1 MPLICLEGASAVGKT
16 TTSKAL
22 AERYGAYIIP
32 EVNQLF
38 QRPTPE
44 PTYWYFERQVERW
57 AMAQSQLKNHELV
70 IFDGDPFQ
78 PLWYNWAFDFVDCQ
92 PLSVLND
99 FYRQQIVAQTLGF
112 PDGYMILYTSGTE
125 LHERKENDV
134 SRKRSS
140 FAKHLQLIEPQKRY
154 FQAMNYQFP
163 GFVHFIEAT
172 SIEHTIKMVIQALP
186 SFQKP
191 LKGSYSLTLFDYL
204 IEWLSINNAESI
216 T

>member
-32 EVNQLF
+32 EANQLF
-38 QRPTPE
+38 QHPTPE

-57 AMAQSQLKNHELV
+57 TIAQSQLKNHELV
-70 IFDGDPFQ
+70 VFDGDPFQ

-92 PLSVLND
+92 PLSVLKD

-112 PDGYMILYTSGTE
+112 PDGYIILYANETE
-125 LHERKENDV
+125 LHQRKENDV
-134 SRKRSS
+134 SRKRSK
-140 FAKHLQLIEPQKRY
+140 FAKHLQLVEPQKRY
-154 FQAMNYQFP
+154 FQAMNCQVP

-172 SIEHTIKMVIQALP
+172 SIENTIITIIQALS

-191 LKGSYSLTLFDYL
+191 LKTPDSLTLFHYL
-204 IEWLSINNAESI
+204 IDWLSINKAESA